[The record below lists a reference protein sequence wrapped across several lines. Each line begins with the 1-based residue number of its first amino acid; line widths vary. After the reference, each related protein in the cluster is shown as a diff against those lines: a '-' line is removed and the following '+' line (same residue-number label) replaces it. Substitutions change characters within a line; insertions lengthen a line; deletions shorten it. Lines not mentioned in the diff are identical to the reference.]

1 MSANQ
6 VEKEVMLA
14 EWARDAKACKSSG
27 MTVKDWCAS
36 KGLNINTYRY
46 RCRRL
51 RMAAEEGLTV
61 QQDTGKKIPSFVPV
75 PASIQDFREAE
86 APIPSSEVIR
96 LRLGSRTLELPVS
109 ISPEYFQIALE
120 VFAHAE

>member
-1 MSANQ
+1 
-6 VEKEVMLA
+6 
-14 EWARDAKACKSSG
+14 
-27 MTVKDWCAS
+27 
-36 KGLNINTYRY
+36 
-46 RCRRL
+46 
-51 RMAAEEGLTV
+51 MAAEEGLTV

-109 ISPEYFQIALE
+109 ISPDYFQIALE

>member
-1 MSANQ
+1 
-6 VEKEVMLA
+6 MLA
-14 EWARDAKACKSSG
+14 EWVRDAKECKASG

-36 KGLNINTYRY
+36 KGPNINAYRY
-46 RCRRL
+46 RCRKL
-51 RMAAEEGLTV
+51 RMAAEEGLTA
-61 QQDTGKKIPSFVPV
+61 QPDTSKKISSFVPI

-96 LRLGSRTLELPVS
+96 LRLGSRTLELPFS
-109 ISPEYFQIALE
+109 IPPEYFQIALE

>member
-1 MSANQ
+1 MSANR

-14 EWARDAKACKSSG
+14 EWARDAKECKASG

-46 RCRRL
+46 HCRRL
-51 RMAAEEGLTV
+51 RMAAGEELTG
-61 QQDTGKKIPSFVPV
+61 QRETDKKVPKFVHV
-75 PASIQDFREAE
+75 PASIQNLKEAE
-86 APIPSSEVIR
+86 ASLPSPEVIR
-96 LRLGSRTLELPVS
+96 LRLGKRMLELPVS
-109 ISPEYFQIALE
+109 ISPEYFKIALE